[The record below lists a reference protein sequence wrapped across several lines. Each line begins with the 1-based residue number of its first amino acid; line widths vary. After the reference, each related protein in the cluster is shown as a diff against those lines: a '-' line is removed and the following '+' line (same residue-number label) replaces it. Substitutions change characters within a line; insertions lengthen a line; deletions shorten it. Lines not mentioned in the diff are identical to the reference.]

1 MAGYARAAA
10 TMILMEALAVSRT
23 RFTGRLAARFFIRF
37 HMGLIFAGTVATA
50 VVVSRLLLAAGVQS
64 LLLRYALTVI
74 GAYALFFVLVRVWIA
89 YVARVGPRDVGLDLP
104 DVIPTGGGGASG
116 FQPGGG
122 LSGGAGASG
131 SFGDGGDVP
140 VFRSLAEA
148 GSGGADGGSVGGG
161 RGSGDWFSFDLDD
174 GIVLVI
180 ALLLLVSVLGGTAIW
195 LIWQAPV
202 ILPEAAFEALLA
214 SGLIKAARRGEARGW
229 ARGVLKSTVIPFVLV
244 LAAASFVG
252 WAGQRVCPPATRLTD
267 VVRICYG
274 SSQSPK
280 PMPQTR

>member
-1 MAGYARAAA
+1 MGLSGSLG
-10 TMILMEALAVSRT
+10 ISRT

-37 HMGLIFAGTVATA
+37 HMGLIFVGTVARA
-50 VVVSRLLLAAGVQS
+50 VVVSRLLLAAGIRS
-64 LLLRYALTVI
+64 LVLRYGLTVI
-74 GAYALFFVLVRVWIA
+74 GAYALFFVLVRVWIS
-89 YVARVGPRDVGLDLP
+89 YVTRIGPRDLPFDLP
-104 DVIPTGGGGASG
+104 DVIPTGGGGGSG
-116 FQPGGG
+116 FRPGGG
-122 LSGGAGASG
+122 QFRGAGASG
-131 SFGDGGDVP
+131 SFDDAGDVP

-148 GSGGADGGSVGGG
+148 GRSDADGGSGSGGG
-161 RGSGDWFSFDLDD
+161 GGGSGDWFSFDLDD

-214 SGLIKAARRGEARGW
+214 SGLIKAARRGDARGW

-252 WAGQRVCPPATRLTD
+252 RAAQRVCPSATRMID
-267 VVRICYG
+267 VARICYG
-274 SSQSPK
+274 SSQSQK
-280 PMPQTR
+280 TMPRTR

>member
-1 MAGYARAAA
+1 MAGYARGSA
-10 TMILMEALAVSRT
+10 TMMLMEARVVSRT

-50 VVVSRLLLAAGVQS
+50 VVVSRLLLTVGVQS

-74 GAYALFFVLVRVWIA
+74 GAYALFFVLVRVWIG
-89 YVARVGPRDVGLDLP
+89 YVTRIGPRDVGLDLP

-122 LSGGAGASG
+122 QSGGAGASG
-131 SFGDGGDVP
+131 SFDDAGAVP
-140 VFRSLAEA
+140 VSEA
-148 GSGGADGGSVGGG
+148 GGGGADGGSVGGG
-161 RGSGDWFSFDLDD
+161 RGSGDWFTFDLDD

-214 SGLIKAARRGEARGW
+214 SGLIKAARRGDARGW
-229 ARGVLKSTVIPFVLV
+229 ARGVLKSTVIPFVLNEC
-244 LAAASFVG
+244 A
-252 WAGQRVCPPATRLTD
+252 PRL
-267 VVRICYG
+267 RA
-274 SSQSPK
+274 
-280 PMPQTR
+280 